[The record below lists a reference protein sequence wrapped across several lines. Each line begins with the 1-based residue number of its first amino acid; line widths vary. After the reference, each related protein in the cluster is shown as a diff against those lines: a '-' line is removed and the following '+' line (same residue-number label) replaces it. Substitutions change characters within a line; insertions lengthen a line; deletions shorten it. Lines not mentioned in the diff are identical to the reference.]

1 MSTDTTIARALEFY
15 SNTIGVPVHSL
26 ALRRRLPGD
35 RPVLEEY
42 YALRVCER
50 EDALRAFLAG
60 RQHFDS
66 SDRLLIEWVLA
77 RAQRDA
83 HSEFGQYVVP
93 EKLLR

>member
-1 MSTDTTIARALEFY
+1 MPTDTTIARALELY
-15 SNTIGVPVHSL
+15 SKMLGVPVHSL
-26 ALRRRLPGD
+26 ALRPRPPDD

-66 SDRLLIEWVLA
+66 RDRLLIEWVLA

-83 HSEFGQYVVP
+83 HSEFGQYVIP
-93 EKLLR
+93 AKLLG

>member
-1 MSTDTTIARALEFY
+1 MSTVTTIGRALEFY
-15 SNTIGVPVHSL
+15 SKAIGVPVRSL
-26 ALRRRLPGD
+26 ALRPRPPWD

-42 YALRVCER
+42 YAVRVCER

-60 RQHFDS
+60 RHHFDS
-66 SDRLLIEWVLA
+66 SDRVLIEWVLG

-93 EKLLR
+93 ASMPA

>member
-1 MSTDTTIARALEFY
+1 MSTDPTLARALEFY
-15 SNTIGVPVHSL
+15 SKMIGVPVYSL
-26 ALRRRLPGD
+26 ALRPRPPCD

-66 SDRLLIEWVLA
+66 SDRLLIEWVLG

-93 EKLLR
+93 AKLLR